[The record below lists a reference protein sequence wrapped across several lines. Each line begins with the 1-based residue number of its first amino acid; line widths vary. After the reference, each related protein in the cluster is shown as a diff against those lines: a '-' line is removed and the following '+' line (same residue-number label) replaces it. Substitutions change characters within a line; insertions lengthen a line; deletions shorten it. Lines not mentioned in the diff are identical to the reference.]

1 LGGLGF
7 LETAYLTYLK
17 VSNTEPFCPVG
28 GGSCSDVLNSDY
40 AMILGVPLPLIGMTA
55 YGLIFLLGLKLGGWN
70 VPLKINQSDGRL
82 LLLPVCASM
91 AAASAYFLYTLA
103 TRLEGASC
111 SYCLAS
117 ATLSFSL
124 FFIILKDFGLKEL
137 QKVVALPL
145 CTAAIV
151 LGIIN
156 TTYNS
161 LPPISPRSEVMEV
174 PYYTTEIT
182 SASSP
187 YAISLAKHLKSTG
200 AKMYGAFWCSHCQ
213 EQKQMF
219 GREAMELLDYVECFP
234 DGVKKG
240 IKIASV
246 CSDVGIEGF
255 PTWLIN
261 GEVSLLCLQLISSVS
276 TWMMEYLETTEDLE
290 KYHGGEYGVS
300 VDAEAVDGA
309 VVIDDDVGDGGAAA
323 LEALLNQVVGEE
335 SFRTPKKGKS
345 NVLVSVEIEEP
356 VELEL
361 DVPLPPP
368 AVGMVFASML
378 EVDEYFR
385 NYGQQ

>member
-1 LGGLGF
+1 MEAMMLSSSSPLHLSRPPKPLFSSPLSFPSLLKFKGNSRHGVVLLPAMCIPGPIRDTEKSEDEEGMQVSSSSSSPPSLSISTYNWCAGLGGLGF

-40 AMILGVPLPLIGMTA
+40 AVILGVPLPLIGMTA

-70 VPLKINQSDGRL
+70 VPLKISQSDGRV
-82 LLLPVCASM
+82 LLLPVSASM

-124 FFIILKDFGLKEL
+124 FFIVLKDFGLKEL

-151 LGIIN
+151 LGILN
-156 TTYNS
+156 TTYSS
-161 LPPISPRSEVMEV
+161 LPPISPRSEVMEF

-213 EQKQMF
+213 EQKEMF
-219 GREAMELLDYVECFP
+219 GREAMKLLDYVECFP

-240 IKIASV
+240 IKIASA

-261 GEVSLLCLQLISSVS
+261 GEVISGEK
-276 TWMMEYLETTEDLE
+276 TLEELAEISDFH
-290 KYHGGEYGVS
+290 Y
-300 VDAEAVDGA
+300 DAV
-309 VVIDDDVGDGGAAA
+309 
-323 LEALLNQVVGEE
+323 NQ
-335 SFRTPKKGKS
+335 P
-345 NVLVSVEIEEP
+345 N
-356 VELEL
+356 
-361 DVPLPPP
+361 
-368 AVGMVFASML
+368 
-378 EVDEYFR
+378 
-385 NYGQQ
+385 